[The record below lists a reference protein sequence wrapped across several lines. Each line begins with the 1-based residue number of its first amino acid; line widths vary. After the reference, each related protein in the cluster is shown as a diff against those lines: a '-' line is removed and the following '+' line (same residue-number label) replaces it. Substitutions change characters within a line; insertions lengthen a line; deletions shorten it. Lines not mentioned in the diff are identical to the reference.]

1 MSSQT
6 FIGYHHGTGFV
17 HQLSATSK
25 LLFFLVV
32 SILAMMTYDTRLIVF
47 IALFSLALFRLS
59 GIRYKQVSFV
69 LWLTVIFALMN
80 AFMVHLFAP
89 NYGAELYGAETVLVS
104 GLGHYSVTSQQAF
117 YLCNLLLKYFCT
129 VPLALVFL
137 MTTHPSQFASS
148 LNQIGVSYKVAYAV
162 SLTMRYIPD
171 IQEEFYT
178 IRMSQEARGLELS
191 KEGKLLE
198 RIKGN
203 LSLVVPLIFSS
214 LERINT
220 ISTAMELRRF
230 GKNKKRT
237 WYTYQPL
244 KKIDYAVLAM
254 IAILSLVTISLFFI
268 NGGRFYNPWKIN

>member
-1 MSSQT
+1 MSQQHL
-6 FIGYHHGTGFV
+6 IGYHKGTGFIYD
-17 HQLSATSK
+17 LSAVSK
-25 LLFFLVV
+25 LLFFLIVT
-32 SILAMMTYDTRLIVF
+32 ILAMVTYDTRLIAF
-47 IALFSLALFRLS
+47 IALFSLSLFKLS
-59 GIRYKQVSFV
+59 GIRYKDVSLV
-69 LWLTVIFALMN
+69 LLLTIVFALLN
-80 AFMVHLFAP
+80 ALMVHLFAP
-89 NYGAELYGAETVLVS
+89 RYGVELYGAETVLIS
-104 GLGHYSVTSQQAF
+104 GLGPYSLTSQQLF
-117 YLCNLLLKYFCT
+117 YLVNLLLKYFCT

-191 KEGKLLE
+191 QKGKLMD

-203 LSLVVPLIFSS
+203 LALVIPLIFSS
-214 LERINT
+214 LERIDT

-237 WYTYQPL
+237 WYTYQAL
-244 KKIDYAVLAM
+244 QRVDYFVLAL
-254 IAILSLVTISLFFI
+254 IVVLVLITIGLFVL
-268 NGGRFYNPWKIN
+268 NGGRFYNPWR